1 MPRRPP
7 RSTLFPYTTLFRSE
21 ERLLKKVLSPEQY
34 DAFEKCPAAGLKIGK
49 VVKSV
54 VASDADAFIELV
66 TSTGESFSGLSVILP
81 CTRTDIHVKVKV
93 GASAHAMG
101 QSVGEAEKEI
111 FSTDF
116 SRVDPP
122 EARLCKTPEEGGN

>member
-34 DAFEKCPAAGLKIGK
+34 DAFEKSPAAGLKIGK

-66 TSTGESFSGLSVILP
+66 TSTGESRSEEHTSEL
-81 CTRTDIHVKVKV
+81 
-93 GASAHAMG
+93 
-101 QSVGEAEKEI
+101 QSRFDLVCRLLLEK
-111 FSTDF
+111 
-116 SRVDPP
+116 
-122 EARLCKTPEEGGN
+122 KTCRDALR